1 MNVIFLRRQFVFLF
15 LGALATL
22 QLAQAAD
29 DSAIIAPIAKLN
41 EALLTIMKAGRA
53 TPFTQRMKMLAPAI
67 EQAFDLPGILRT
79 SVGLRWNEFSD
90 DQKNELLRIFELFT
104 LASYTA
110 NFDSFDGQ
118 RFEILPEI
126 RQVGDE
132 RIVQTRIVPKNG
144 DASKLDYVMRQEGGV
159 WKAVDVLLDGSI
171 SRVAIQRSD
180 FRTTLASGGAP
191 ALIRTLH
198 KKVADLSDG
207 AIS

>member
-1 MNVIFLRRQFVFLF
+1 MNINVLRRQFVFLL

-22 QLAQAAD
+22 QLARAAD
-29 DSAIIAPIAKLN
+29 DSSITAPIAKLN
-41 EALLTIMKAGRA
+41 EALLTIMKAGRS

-79 SVGLRWNEFSD
+79 SVGLRWNEFSA
-90 DQKNELLRIFELFT
+90 DQKAELLRIFELFT

-144 DASKLDYVMRQEGGV
+144 DPSKLDYVMRQEGGV

>member
-1 MNVIFLRRQFVFLF
+1 MNVIFLRRQFVVL
-15 LGALATL
+15 LLSALATL

-29 DSAIIAPIAKLN
+29 DSAITAPIAKLN
-41 EALLTIMKAGRA
+41 DALLTIMKAGRS

-79 SVGLRWNEFSD
+79 SVGPRWNEFSA

-132 RIVQTRIVPKNG
+132 RIVQTRIVPKSG
-144 DASKLDYVMRQEGGV
+144 DPSKLDYVMRQEGGV

>member
-1 MNVIFLRRQFVFLF
+1 MNVIFLRRQFVFFF